1 MTADNTNVLHRRP
14 TTLLTAKETPTHYTS
29 QSGLC
34 LKIKSHHR
42 EMKVLHFLCFLLR
55 AEEVLLRCCGGGA
68 LQTLGARCF
77 WELTAGCW
85 VWLFFP
91 GLESRA
97 GRIYEKEDVTEVQG
111 LQHSQWKKHSWT
123 ENGYLFI
130 TIIFHLS
137 LTARTLGKGWFFFLE
152 KKLIFKPVN
161 IGLIYMLAVS
171 KWAADGNY
179 IWSCPLVVCIGRMT
193 TLFDL
198 GAH

>member
-97 GRIYEKEDVTEVQG
+97 GRIYEKEDVTEVQDTAAQSVEKTF
-111 LQHSQWKKHSWT
+111 LDWKR
-123 ENGYLFI
+123 LFVYNNNI
-130 TIIFHLS
+130 PLS